1 MRTDATSHGKSLRRF
16 KKVRGATPLW
26 LAGGIAVLSL
36 IVAGS
41 VYRDRS
47 ARLDRLPP
55 VSLPVPLESLPLEMG
70 EWEGQPLEIEATTR
84 QYMEAHFADDYVSRR
99 YVKSAEG
106 MWADLYVV
114 YCSTRLAGL
123 TGHQPRVCYPGNG
136 WIWDETVESEIV
148 SDSGRRIPCLVH
160 RFHKPLPDYREVV
173 VLNFYVLNGQI
184 TLDEREFSDL
194 WGRRLNL
201 QGDYA
206 RYVAQIQVSS
216 THEGSIRSALSS
228 MVDTILTFLPDR
240 DGNVQAAYSAAAE
253 EADTSRD

>member
-1 MRTDATSHGKSLRRF
+1 MRTDVTSHGKIHRRF
-16 KKVRGATPLW
+16 QRVRGATPLW
-26 LAGGIAVLSL
+26 LAAGLAVIWLV
-36 IVAGS
+36 VAGF

-55 VSLPVPLESLPLEMG
+55 ISLPVPLENLPLEIG
-70 EWEGQPLEIEATTR
+70 EWEGRALEIEATTR
-84 QYMEAHFADDYVSRR
+84 QYMEDHFADDYVSRR
-99 YVKSAEG
+99 YLNSAEG
-106 MWADLYVV
+106 IWADLYVV

-123 TGHQPRVCYPGNG
+123 HGHQPRVCYPGNG
-136 WIWDETVESEIV
+136 WIWDQTIESEIV

-160 RFHKPLPDYREVV
+160 RFQRPLPDYREVV

-216 THEGSIRSALSS
+216 DLEGSARAAISS
-228 MVDTILTFLPDR
+228 MADTILAFLPDP
-240 DGNVQAAYSAAAE
+240 DGHVQAAHSLV
-253 EADTSRD
+253 ADDTDHD